1 MKLQIVNPSYVCQ
14 IWPKVETMLSKAMDV
29 SQNEFNIH
37 QLKLYLTEGRN
48 TLIVAENDTG
58 TIIGACAVQ
67 FEKHPNANICFITA
81 IGGRMI
87 ARMDLFEMLCDWA
100 RSQGCTKIR
109 GATSEAVGRLW
120 RQKFNLTEVYRIMEK
135 PL

>member
-14 IWPKVETMLSKAMDV
+14 IWPKIETMLSRSLEKG
-29 SQNEFNIH
+29 QNEYNIH

-48 TLIVAENDTG
+48 TLIIAENDTG
-58 TIIGACAVQ
+58 EIIGACAVQ
-67 FEKHPNANICFITA
+67 FEKHPNDNICFINA

-87 ARMDLFEMLCDWA
+87 ARIDLFEMLCDWA

-109 GATSEAVGRLW
+109 GATVESTSRLW
-120 RQKFNLTEVYRIMEK
+120 RQKIGFKEIYRIMEK

>member
-1 MKLQIVNPSYVCQ
+1 
-14 IWPKVETMLSKAMDV
+14 MLSRSIDKG
-29 SQNEFNIH
+29 QNEYNIH

-48 TLIVAENDTG
+48 TLIIAENDTG
-58 TIIGACAVQ
+58 EIIGACAVQ
-67 FEKHPNANICFITA
+67 FEKHPNDNICFINA

-109 GATSEAVGRLW
+109 GATIESTSRLW
-120 RQKFNLTEVYRIMEK
+120 RQKIGFKEIYRIMEK